1 MIELTPLARP
11 YAKAVFASAIDT
23 ESVDEIKEELRT
35 MALVSATIEV
45 KSLIEDPT
53 LSNNEILNSLK
64 ALLDGSIS
72 KTSQSLLNVLAEN
85 NRFNLLEAIFE
96 IYKEI
101 VAKHKEQKS
110 VEVFV
115 AIEPSNDTEET
126 IKTRLVSTYGEG
138 TNVEFKILNSTF
150 VPSPYVDTSLV
161 LIVSSVSLEGSIA
174 TKTSTDFC
182 SLCLAT
188 ISLYISNMASR
199 RLNLLFSAKTFSSD

>member
-11 YAKAVFASAIDT
+11 YAKAVFASALDT
-23 ESVDEIKEELRT
+23 ESIDEIKEELKT
-35 MALVSATIEV
+35 MALVSSTIEV
-45 KSLIEDPT
+45 KGMIEDPT

-64 ALLDGSIS
+64 TLLEGTIS

-115 AIEPSNDTEET
+115 ATEPSSDTKET
-126 IKTRLVSTYGEG
+126 IKTRLVSTHGEG
-138 TNVEFKILNSTF
+138 TNVEFKIDPHIMGGLSIKVGDETLDLSVKGKVKKLINQLNF
-150 VPSPYVDTSLV
+150 
-161 LIVSSVSLEGSIA
+161 
-174 TKTSTDFC
+174 
-182 SLCLAT
+182 
-188 ISLYISNMASR
+188 
-199 RLNLLFSAKTFSSD
+199 

>member
-11 YAKAVFASAIDT
+11 YAKAVFAAALDA
-23 ESVDEIKEELRT
+23 ESVDEIKEELKT
-35 MALVSATIEV
+35 MALVSSTIEV
-45 KSLIEDPT
+45 KNLIEDPT

-115 AIEPSNDTEET
+115 ATKPSSDTEET

-138 TNVEFKILNSTF
+138 TNVEFKIDPNIMGGLSIKVGDETLDLSVKGKVKKLINQLNF
-150 VPSPYVDTSLV
+150 
-161 LIVSSVSLEGSIA
+161 
-174 TKTSTDFC
+174 
-182 SLCLAT
+182 
-188 ISLYISNMASR
+188 
-199 RLNLLFSAKTFSSD
+199 

>member
-11 YAKAVFASAIDT
+11 YAKAVFASALDT
-23 ESVDEIKEELRT
+23 DSIDEIKEELKT
-35 MALVSATIEV
+35 MALVSSTIEV

-72 KTSQSLLNVLAEN
+72 KPSQSLLNVLAEN

-115 AIEPSNDTEET
+115 ATEPSNDTEET

-138 TNVEFKILNSTF
+138 TNVEFKIDPNIMGGLSIKVGDETLDLSVKGKVKKLINQLNF
-150 VPSPYVDTSLV
+150 
-161 LIVSSVSLEGSIA
+161 
-174 TKTSTDFC
+174 
-182 SLCLAT
+182 
-188 ISLYISNMASR
+188 
-199 RLNLLFSAKTFSSD
+199 

>member
-11 YAKAVFASAIDT
+11 YAKAVFASALDT
-23 ESVDEIKEELRT
+23 ESVDEIKEELKT
-35 MALVSATIEV
+35 MALVSSTIEV

-115 AIEPSNDTEET
+115 ATEPSSDTEET

-138 TNVEFKILNSTF
+138 TNVEFKIDPHIMGGLSIKVGDETLDLSVKGKVKKLINQLNF
-150 VPSPYVDTSLV
+150 
-161 LIVSSVSLEGSIA
+161 
-174 TKTSTDFC
+174 
-182 SLCLAT
+182 
-188 ISLYISNMASR
+188 
-199 RLNLLFSAKTFSSD
+199 

>member
-11 YAKAVFASAIDT
+11 YAKAVFASALDT
-23 ESVDEIKEELRT
+23 ESIDEIKEELKT
-35 MALVSATIEV
+35 MALVSSTTEV

-53 LSNNEILNSLK
+53 LTNNEILNSLK
-64 ALLDGSIS
+64 TLLDGSIS

-115 AIEPSNDTEET
+115 ATEPSSDTEEK

-138 TNVEFKILNSTF
+138 TNVEFKIDPHIMGGLSIKVGDETLDLSVKGKVKKLINQLNF
-150 VPSPYVDTSLV
+150 
-161 LIVSSVSLEGSIA
+161 
-174 TKTSTDFC
+174 
-182 SLCLAT
+182 
-188 ISLYISNMASR
+188 
-199 RLNLLFSAKTFSSD
+199 

>member
-11 YAKAVFASAIDT
+11 YAKAVFASALDT
-23 ESVDEIKEELRT
+23 ESIDEIKEELKT
-35 MALVSATIEV
+35 MALVSSTTEV

-64 ALLDGSIS
+64 TLLDGSIS

-115 AIEPSNDTEET
+115 ATEPSSDTKET
-126 IKTRLVSTYGEG
+126 IKTRLVSTHGEG
-138 TNVEFKILNSTF
+138 TNVEFKIDPHIMGGLSIKVGDETLDLSVKGKVKKLINQLNF
-150 VPSPYVDTSLV
+150 
-161 LIVSSVSLEGSIA
+161 
-174 TKTSTDFC
+174 
-182 SLCLAT
+182 
-188 ISLYISNMASR
+188 
-199 RLNLLFSAKTFSSD
+199 

>member
-11 YAKAVFASAIDT
+11 YAKAVFASALDT
-23 ESVDEIKEELRT
+23 ESIDEIKEELKT
-35 MALVSATIEV
+35 MALVSSTTEV

-64 ALLDGSIS
+64 TLLDGSIS

-115 AIEPSNDTEET
+115 ATEPSNDTEET

-138 TNVEFKILNSTF
+138 TNVEFKIDPNIMGGLSIKVGDETLDLSVKGKVKKLINQLNF
-150 VPSPYVDTSLV
+150 
-161 LIVSSVSLEGSIA
+161 
-174 TKTSTDFC
+174 
-182 SLCLAT
+182 
-188 ISLYISNMASR
+188 
-199 RLNLLFSAKTFSSD
+199 

>member
-11 YAKAVFASAIDT
+11 YAKAVFASALDT
-23 ESVDEIKEELRT
+23 DSIDEIKEELKT
-35 MALVSATIEV
+35 MALVSSTIEV

-72 KTSQSLLNVLAEN
+72 KPSQSLLNVLAEN

-101 VAKHKEQKS
+101 VAKHKEQKF

-115 AIEPSNDTEET
+115 ATTPSSDTEET

-138 TNVEFKILNSTF
+138 TNVEFKIDPHIMGGLSIKVGDETLDLSVKGKVKKLINQLNF
-150 VPSPYVDTSLV
+150 
-161 LIVSSVSLEGSIA
+161 
-174 TKTSTDFC
+174 
-182 SLCLAT
+182 
-188 ISLYISNMASR
+188 
-199 RLNLLFSAKTFSSD
+199 

>member
-11 YAKAVFASAIDT
+11 YAKAVFASALDT
-23 ESVDEIKEELRT
+23 ESVDEIKEELKT
-35 MALVSATIEV
+35 MALVSSTTEV
-45 KSLIEDPT
+45 KNLIEDPT

-72 KTSQSLLNVLAEN
+72 KTSQLLLNVLAEN

-115 AIEPSNDTEET
+115 ATEPSSDTEET

-138 TNVEFKILNSTF
+138 TNVEFKIDPNIMGGLSIKVGDETLDLSVKGKVKKLINQLNF
-150 VPSPYVDTSLV
+150 
-161 LIVSSVSLEGSIA
+161 
-174 TKTSTDFC
+174 
-182 SLCLAT
+182 
-188 ISLYISNMASR
+188 
-199 RLNLLFSAKTFSSD
+199 

>member
-11 YAKAVFASAIDT
+11 YAKAVFASALDT
-23 ESVDEIKEELRT
+23 DSIDEIKEELKT
-35 MALVSATIEV
+35 MALVSSTIEV

-64 ALLDGSIS
+64 TLLDGSIS

-115 AIEPSNDTEET
+115 ATEPSSDTEEK

-138 TNVEFKILNSTF
+138 TNVEFKIDPHIMGGLSIKVGDETLDLSVKGKVKKLINQLNF
-150 VPSPYVDTSLV
+150 
-161 LIVSSVSLEGSIA
+161 
-174 TKTSTDFC
+174 
-182 SLCLAT
+182 
-188 ISLYISNMASR
+188 
-199 RLNLLFSAKTFSSD
+199 

>member
-11 YAKAVFASAIDT
+11 YAKAVFASALDT
-23 ESVDEIKEELRT
+23 ESIDEIKEELKT
-35 MALVSATIEV
+35 MALVSSTIEV

-115 AIEPSNDTEET
+115 ATEPSSDTEET

-138 TNVEFKILNSTF
+138 TNVEFKIDPNIMGGLSIKVGDETLDLSVKGKVKKLINQLNF
-150 VPSPYVDTSLV
+150 
-161 LIVSSVSLEGSIA
+161 
-174 TKTSTDFC
+174 
-182 SLCLAT
+182 
-188 ISLYISNMASR
+188 
-199 RLNLLFSAKTFSSD
+199 

>member
-11 YAKAVFASAIDT
+11 YAKAVFASALDT
-23 ESVDEIKEELRT
+23 ESIDEIKEELKT
-35 MALVSATIEV
+35 MALVSSTIEV
-45 KSLIEDPT
+45 KGMIEDPT

-64 ALLDGSIS
+64 ILLEGTIS

-115 AIEPSNDTEET
+115 ATEPSNDTEET

-138 TNVEFKILNSTF
+138 TNVEFKIDPHIMGGLSIKVGDETLDLSVKGKVKKLINQLNF
-150 VPSPYVDTSLV
+150 
-161 LIVSSVSLEGSIA
+161 
-174 TKTSTDFC
+174 
-182 SLCLAT
+182 
-188 ISLYISNMASR
+188 
-199 RLNLLFSAKTFSSD
+199 

>member
-11 YAKAVFASAIDT
+11 YAKAVFASALDT
-23 ESVDEIKEELRT
+23 ESIDEIKEELKT
-35 MALVSATIEV
+35 MALVSSTIEV
-45 KSLIEDPT
+45 KGLIEDPT

-64 ALLDGSIS
+64 TLLDGSIS

-115 AIEPSNDTEET
+115 ATEPSSDTKET
-126 IKTRLVSTYGEG
+126 IKTRLVSTHGEG
-138 TNVEFKILNSTF
+138 TNVEFKIDPHIMGGLSIKVGDETLDLSVKGKVKKLINQLNF
-150 VPSPYVDTSLV
+150 
-161 LIVSSVSLEGSIA
+161 
-174 TKTSTDFC
+174 
-182 SLCLAT
+182 
-188 ISLYISNMASR
+188 
-199 RLNLLFSAKTFSSD
+199 

>member
-11 YAKAVFASAIDT
+11 YAKAVFASALDT
-23 ESVDEIKEELRT
+23 ESIDEIKEELKT
-35 MALVSATIEV
+35 MALISSTIEV

-64 ALLDGSIS
+64 TLLEGSIS

-101 VAKHKEQKS
+101 IAKHKEQKS

-115 AIEPSNDTEET
+115 ATEPSSDTKET
-126 IKTRLVSTYGEG
+126 IKTRLVSTHGEG
-138 TNVEFKILNSTF
+138 TNVEFKIDPHIMGGLSIKVGDETLDLSVKGKVKKLINQLNF
-150 VPSPYVDTSLV
+150 
-161 LIVSSVSLEGSIA
+161 
-174 TKTSTDFC
+174 
-182 SLCLAT
+182 
-188 ISLYISNMASR
+188 
-199 RLNLLFSAKTFSSD
+199 

>member
-11 YAKAVFASAIDT
+11 YAKAVFASALDT
-23 ESVDEIKEELRT
+23 DSIDEIKEELKT
-35 MALVSATIEV
+35 MALVSSTIEV

-72 KTSQSLLNVLAEN
+72 KPSQSLLNVLAEN

-115 AIEPSNDTEET
+115 ATEPSSDTKET
-126 IKTRLVSTYGEG
+126 IKTRLVSTHGEG
-138 TNVEFKILNSTF
+138 TNVEFKIDPHIMGGLSIKVGDETLDLSVKGKVKKLINQLNF
-150 VPSPYVDTSLV
+150 
-161 LIVSSVSLEGSIA
+161 
-174 TKTSTDFC
+174 
-182 SLCLAT
+182 
-188 ISLYISNMASR
+188 
-199 RLNLLFSAKTFSSD
+199 

>member
-11 YAKAVFASAIDT
+11 YAKAVFASALDT
-23 ESVDEIKEELRT
+23 ESVDEIKEELKT
-35 MALVSATIEV
+35 MALVSSTIEV
-45 KSLIEDPT
+45 KNLIEDPT

-101 VAKHKEQKS
+101 FANHKEQKS
-110 VEVFV
+110 VLVFV
-115 AIEPSNDTEET
+115 ASEPSSDTEET

-138 TNVEFKILNSTF
+138 TNVEFKIDPNIMGGLSIKVGDETLDLSVKGKVKKLINQLNF
-150 VPSPYVDTSLV
+150 
-161 LIVSSVSLEGSIA
+161 
-174 TKTSTDFC
+174 
-182 SLCLAT
+182 
-188 ISLYISNMASR
+188 
-199 RLNLLFSAKTFSSD
+199 

>member
-11 YAKAVFASAIDT
+11 YAKAVFASALDT
-23 ESVDEIKEELRT
+23 DSIDEIKEELKT
-35 MALVSATIEV
+35 MALVSSTIEV
-45 KSLIEDPT
+45 KNLIEDPT

-64 ALLDGSIS
+64 TLLDGSIS

-115 AIEPSNDTEET
+115 ATEPYSDTKET
-126 IKTRLVSTYGEG
+126 IKTRLVSTHGEG
-138 TNVEFKILNSTF
+138 TNVEFKIDPHIMGGLSIKVGDETLDLSVKGKVKKLINQLNF
-150 VPSPYVDTSLV
+150 
-161 LIVSSVSLEGSIA
+161 
-174 TKTSTDFC
+174 
-182 SLCLAT
+182 
-188 ISLYISNMASR
+188 
-199 RLNLLFSAKTFSSD
+199 

>member
-11 YAKAVFASAIDT
+11 YAKAVFAAALDA
-23 ESVDEIKEELRT
+23 ESVDEIKEELKT
-35 MALVSATIEV
+35 MALVSSTIEV
-45 KSLIEDPT
+45 KNLIEDPT

-115 AIEPSNDTEET
+115 ATKPSNDTEET

-138 TNVEFKILNSTF
+138 TNVEFKIDPNIMGGLSIKVGDETLDLSVKGKVKKLINQLNF
-150 VPSPYVDTSLV
+150 
-161 LIVSSVSLEGSIA
+161 
-174 TKTSTDFC
+174 
-182 SLCLAT
+182 
-188 ISLYISNMASR
+188 
-199 RLNLLFSAKTFSSD
+199 

>member
-11 YAKAVFASAIDT
+11 YAKAVFASALDT
-23 ESVDEIKEELRT
+23 DSIDEIKEELKT
-35 MALVSATIEV
+35 MALVSSTTEV

-64 ALLDGSIS
+64 TLLDGSIS

-101 VAKHKEQKS
+101 VAKHKEQKF

-115 AIEPSNDTEET
+115 ATTPSSDTEET

-138 TNVEFKILNSTF
+138 TNVEFKIDPNIMGGLSIKVGDETLDLSVKGKVKKLINQLNF
-150 VPSPYVDTSLV
+150 
-161 LIVSSVSLEGSIA
+161 
-174 TKTSTDFC
+174 
-182 SLCLAT
+182 
-188 ISLYISNMASR
+188 
-199 RLNLLFSAKTFSSD
+199 

>member
-11 YAKAVFASAIDT
+11 YAKAVFASALDT
-23 ESVDEIKEELRT
+23 DSIDEIKEELKT
-35 MALVSATIEV
+35 MALVSSTTEV

-64 ALLDGSIS
+64 TLLDGSIS

-115 AIEPSNDTEET
+115 ATEPSSDTEEK

-138 TNVEFKILNSTF
+138 TNVEFKIDPNIMGGLSIKVGDETLDLSVKGKVKKLINQLNF
-150 VPSPYVDTSLV
+150 
-161 LIVSSVSLEGSIA
+161 
-174 TKTSTDFC
+174 
-182 SLCLAT
+182 
-188 ISLYISNMASR
+188 
-199 RLNLLFSAKTFSSD
+199 

>member
-11 YAKAVFASAIDT
+11 YAKAVFASALDT
-23 ESVDEIKEELRT
+23 ESIDEIKEELKT
-35 MALVSATIEV
+35 MALVSSTTEV

-64 ALLDGSIS
+64 TLLDGSIS

-115 AIEPSNDTEET
+115 ATEPSNDTEET

-138 TNVEFKILNSTF
+138 TNVEFKIDPHIMGGLSIKVGDETLDLSVKGKVKKLINQLNF
-150 VPSPYVDTSLV
+150 
-161 LIVSSVSLEGSIA
+161 
-174 TKTSTDFC
+174 
-182 SLCLAT
+182 
-188 ISLYISNMASR
+188 
-199 RLNLLFSAKTFSSD
+199 

>member
-11 YAKAVFASAIDT
+11 YAKAVFASALDT
-23 ESVDEIKEELRT
+23 ESIDEIKEELKT
-35 MALVSATIEV
+35 MALVSSTTEV

-85 NRFNLLEAIFE
+85 NRFNLFEAIFE

-115 AIEPSNDTEET
+115 ATEPSSDTEET
-126 IKTRLVSTYGEG
+126 IKTRLVSTHGEG
-138 TNVEFKILNSTF
+138 TNVEFKIDPHIMGGLSIKVGDETLDLSVRGKVKKLINQLNF
-150 VPSPYVDTSLV
+150 
-161 LIVSSVSLEGSIA
+161 
-174 TKTSTDFC
+174 
-182 SLCLAT
+182 
-188 ISLYISNMASR
+188 
-199 RLNLLFSAKTFSSD
+199 

>member
-11 YAKAVFASAIDT
+11 YAKAVFASALDT
-23 ESVDEIKEELRT
+23 DSIDEIKEELKT
-35 MALVSATIEV
+35 MALVSSTIEV

-72 KTSQSLLNVLAEN
+72 KPSQSLLNVLAEN

-138 TNVEFKILNSTF
+138 TNVEFKIDPNIMGGLSIKVGDETLDLSVKGKVKKLINQLNF
-150 VPSPYVDTSLV
+150 
-161 LIVSSVSLEGSIA
+161 
-174 TKTSTDFC
+174 
-182 SLCLAT
+182 
-188 ISLYISNMASR
+188 
-199 RLNLLFSAKTFSSD
+199 

>member
-11 YAKAVFASAIDT
+11 YAKAVFASALDT
-23 ESVDEIKEELRT
+23 ESIDEIKEELKT
-35 MALVSATIEV
+35 MALVSSTIEV
-45 KSLIEDPT
+45 KGMIEDPT

-64 ALLDGSIS
+64 ILLDGSIS

-115 AIEPSNDTEET
+115 ATEPSSDTEEK

-138 TNVEFKILNSTF
+138 TNVEFKIDPHIMGGLSIKVGDETLDLSVKGKVKKLINQLNF
-150 VPSPYVDTSLV
+150 
-161 LIVSSVSLEGSIA
+161 
-174 TKTSTDFC
+174 
-182 SLCLAT
+182 
-188 ISLYISNMASR
+188 
-199 RLNLLFSAKTFSSD
+199 

>member
-11 YAKAVFASAIDT
+11 YAKAVFASALDT
-23 ESVDEIKEELRT
+23 ESIDEIKEELKT
-35 MALVSATIEV
+35 MALVSSTIEV

-64 ALLDGSIS
+64 TLLDGSIS

-115 AIEPSNDTEET
+115 ATEPSSDTEEK

-138 TNVEFKILNSTF
+138 TNVEFKIDPHIMGGLSIKVGDETLDLSVKGKVKKLINQLNF
-150 VPSPYVDTSLV
+150 
-161 LIVSSVSLEGSIA
+161 
-174 TKTSTDFC
+174 
-182 SLCLAT
+182 
-188 ISLYISNMASR
+188 
-199 RLNLLFSAKTFSSD
+199 

>member
-11 YAKAVFASAIDT
+11 YAKAVFASALDT
-23 ESVDEIKEELRT
+23 ESIDEIKEELKT
-35 MALVSATIEV
+35 MAMISSTIEV
-45 KSLIEDPT
+45 KGLIEDPT

-64 ALLDGSIS
+64 TLLEGSIS

-115 AIEPSNDTEET
+115 ATEPSSDTKET
-126 IKTRLVSTYGEG
+126 IKTRLVSTHGEG
-138 TNVEFKILNSTF
+138 TNVEFKIDPHIMGGLSIKVGDETLDLSVKGKVKKLINQLNF
-150 VPSPYVDTSLV
+150 
-161 LIVSSVSLEGSIA
+161 
-174 TKTSTDFC
+174 
-182 SLCLAT
+182 
-188 ISLYISNMASR
+188 
-199 RLNLLFSAKTFSSD
+199 

>member
-11 YAKAVFASAIDT
+11 YAKAVFASALDT
-23 ESVDEIKEELRT
+23 ESIDEIKEELKT
-35 MALVSATIEV
+35 MALVSSTTEV

-64 ALLDGSIS
+64 ILLEGTIS

-115 AIEPSNDTEET
+115 ATEPSSDTKET
-126 IKTRLVSTYGEG
+126 IKTRLVSTHGEG
-138 TNVEFKILNSTF
+138 TNVEFKIDPHIMGGLSIKVGDETLDLSIKGKVKKLVNQLNF
-150 VPSPYVDTSLV
+150 
-161 LIVSSVSLEGSIA
+161 
-174 TKTSTDFC
+174 
-182 SLCLAT
+182 
-188 ISLYISNMASR
+188 
-199 RLNLLFSAKTFSSD
+199 

>member
-11 YAKAVFASAIDT
+11 YAKAVFASALDT
-23 ESVDEIKEELRT
+23 ESIDEIKEELKT
-35 MALVSATIEV
+35 MALISSTIEV

-64 ALLDGSIS
+64 TLLEGSIS

-115 AIEPSNDTEET
+115 ATEPSSDTKET
-126 IKTRLVSTYGEG
+126 IKTRLVSTHGEG
-138 TNVEFKILNSTF
+138 TNVEFKIDPHIMGGLSIKVGDETLDLSVKGKVKKLINQLNF
-150 VPSPYVDTSLV
+150 
-161 LIVSSVSLEGSIA
+161 
-174 TKTSTDFC
+174 
-182 SLCLAT
+182 
-188 ISLYISNMASR
+188 
-199 RLNLLFSAKTFSSD
+199 